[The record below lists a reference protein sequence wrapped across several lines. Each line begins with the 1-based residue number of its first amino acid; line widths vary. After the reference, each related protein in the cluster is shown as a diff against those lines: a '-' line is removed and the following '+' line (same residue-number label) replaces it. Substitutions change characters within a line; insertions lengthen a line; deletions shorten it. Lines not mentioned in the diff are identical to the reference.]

1 MVQVFSIPA
10 DNDDSSVNL
19 ALLGLMKETNSSHYE
34 YWNSLNFNKIAYYKN
49 LLKYA
54 YRPFDSNYPF
64 NKFKSKCKKEF
75 PNIEI

>member
-19 ALLGLMKETNSSHYE
+19 VLIGLMKLTNSLHYS
-34 YWNSLNFNKIAYYKN
+34 YWNSLNSNKIAYYKN

-54 YRPFDSNYPF
+54 YRPFESNFSF
-64 NKFKSKCKKEF
+64 NRFA
-75 PNIEI
+75 NEIDPRTYYAIH